1 MTKKERIIFDYIKKV
16 YGDVTHG
23 SQQIVLR
30 EENGTI
36 AMVARWAAQ
45 ALDEYDER
53 KNGDDSSQ

>member
-1 MTKKERIIFDYIKKV
+1 MKRKEKVIFDYIKKV

-36 AMVARWAAQ
+36 AMVAKWAVE
-45 ALDEYDER
+45 ALEEYDER
-53 KNGDDSSQ
+53 EKIKQQNK

>member
-1 MTKKERIIFDYIKKV
+1 MKRKEKVIFDYIKKV

-36 AMVARWAAQ
+36 AMVAKWAVE
-45 ALDEYDER
+45 ALEEDDER
-53 KNGDDSSQ
+53 EKIKQQNK